1 MKPRLRVLAFAG
13 GLAVSLAVAARVYS
27 GDDSHALTFAWL
39 AALVPF
45 LLATRFG
52 GPEGSGRARPALL
65 LLGVAALPVVVRVA
79 LMERDRV
86 HMDEYLTGYFSA
98 SHDFAHT
105 SFFGYMPER
114 WEWQGQF
121 PKPFFFLQRVFL
133 EVFGIGSWQLHL
145 STLVYVALL
154 SVMLFLVVR
163 ELLDTRAAL
172 VAVALY
178 SFFAPSAYLETL
190 GFMFVSSAAVLLVFF
205 YFALREYRTGEMFP
219 AAMAGVACGF
229 CYLTY
234 YSSYLA
240 LPLLVA
246 SFAIHWLRQRSL
258 RVVLNFV
265 IAIGGVFAVVAPYV
279 AGFLRF
285 GDYVSRRSDE
295 ISLLHGAW
303 SPFREGLDTGSVGP
317 LRVLQ
322 GNLALSLRSF
332 VKDGVGGH
340 GGYDFGHLA
349 LFDRLSL
356 ALVVIGAVAG
366 VVHAI
371 RRPETLLVFL
381 AIGAAF
387 ASGMVLTTPP
397 PAYHRFSVAFP
408 FLVILMTFPFV
419 LLFGLGRASRSFR
432 SGLAVALLLA
442 FAAVNLRR
450 FHEAVFR
457 DPLHPDLPMVEM
469 LQHRYAG
476 RKLYVAAFP
485 SYALGKL
492 LYFRGGWKGPV
503 ETDFHDKLLERFSP
517 NEKYVYVIT
526 LAPFFRE
533 RFEKSDPRGRF
544 VNLNNG
550 YSLFAN

>member
-1 MKPRLRVLAFAG
+1 MIPRLRVLAFAG
-13 GLAVSLAVAARVYS
+13 GLAVSLAVAALVYR
-27 GDDSHALTFAWL
+27 GIDSHALTVAWL
-39 AALVPF
+39 AALLPF
-45 LLATRFG
+45 LLATRFRG
-52 GPEGSGRARPALL
+52 GERPGRARSALL
-65 LLGVAALPVVVRVA
+65 LVAVAALPVIVRVA

-86 HMDEYLTGYFSA
+86 HLDEYLTGYFSA
-98 SHDFAHT
+98 NHDFAHT

-133 EVFGIGSWQLHL
+133 ELFGVGSWQLHL

-178 SFFAPSAYLETL
+178 SFFAPSVYLETL
-190 GFMFVSSAAVLLVFF
+190 GFMFVSSAAVLFVFL
-205 YFALREYRTGEMFP
+205 YFALREYRTGEIFA

-240 LPLLVA
+240 FPLLVA
-246 SFAIHWLRQRSL
+246 CFAIHWLRERSL
-258 RVVLNFV
+258 RVAFNFA
-265 IAIGGVFAVVAPYV
+265 IALGGVFIVVAPYV

-285 GDYVSRRSDE
+285 GDYVTRRSDE
-295 ISLLHGAW
+295 ISLLQGAW
-303 SPFREGLDTGSVGP
+303 SPFREGLDTGAVPP

-322 GNLALSLRSF
+322 GNLVLSLRSF
-332 VKDGVGGH
+332 VQDGVGGH

-349 LFDRLSL
+349 LLDGPSL
-356 ALVVIGAVAG
+356 ALLFAGAVAG
-366 VVHAI
+366 LVYAI

-381 AIGAAF
+381 AIAAAF
-387 ASGMVLTTPP
+387 ATGMVLTTPP

-408 FLVILMTFPFV
+408 FLVILMAFPFA
-419 LLFGLGRASRSFR
+419 LLFRVGRVSPPLRYA
-432 SGLAVALLLA
+432 AAAALVLA

-450 FHEAVFR
+450 FQEAVFR
-457 DPLHPDLPMVEM
+457 DLPHPDLPMVEM

-485 SYALGKL
+485 SYALGRL

-503 ETDFHDKLLERFSP
+503 ETDFHEKLLERFSP
-517 NEKYVYVIT
+517 NEKYVYVII

-550 YSLFAN
+550 YGLFVN